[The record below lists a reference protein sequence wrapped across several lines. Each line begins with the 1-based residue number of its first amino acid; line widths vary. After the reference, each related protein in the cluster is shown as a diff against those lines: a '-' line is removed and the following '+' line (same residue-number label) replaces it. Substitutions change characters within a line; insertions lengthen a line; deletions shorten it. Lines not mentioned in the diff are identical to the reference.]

1 MLFIESYVMRKFSF
15 LIYVVVFV
23 GSLSFSSAKAQDPNL
38 QRVERYLYTIY
49 NSNKSSIRETERLMR
64 SLEERMDLY
73 LVTLSR
79 DDMKLIKDDDQKVDA
94 YVKQMERL
102 TSVKVIRQT
111 IEEGKVSYRETLDR
125 LLNEGLK
132 NRADVLE
139 CRKILVL
146 RSMEYNLQMTNQD
159 KLLLLLKDDFVR
171 QEFIQ
176 KFVVGK
182 SEDDFS
188 NLKIFAKQVDMA
200 IDAYDM

>member
-1 MLFIESYVMRKFSF
+1 MRKFSF

-23 GSLSFSSAKAQDPNL
+23 GSLSFSSAKAQDPNI

>member
-1 MLFIESYVMRKFSF
+1 MRKFSF

>member
-79 DDMKLIKDDDQKVDA
+79 DDMKLVKDDDQKVDA